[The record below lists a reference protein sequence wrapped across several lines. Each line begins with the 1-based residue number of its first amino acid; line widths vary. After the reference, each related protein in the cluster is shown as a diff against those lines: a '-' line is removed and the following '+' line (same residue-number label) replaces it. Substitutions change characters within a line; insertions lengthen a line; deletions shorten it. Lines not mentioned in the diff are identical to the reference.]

1 MIESIFSTPLY
12 YNFAEDQ
19 KLIDIQTELSSV
31 IDDIKLYYVKNWGK
45 THKISADNLFEQY
58 DLANLENFIEQN
70 LHEYL
75 DVLQYQGNREYKT
88 KAWAAVFELN
98 DYGHIHNHGD
108 ADISGVYYFQT
119 NTTDGEL
126 TFYHPAVQ
134 VELSPCFNQRSI
146 WEHVPM
152 VGKLIM
158 FPSYLKHGIFRN
170 QTTDTRISISFNVFL
185 KKDGGEKIEEEDNV
199 EETNI
204 RRF

>member
-45 THKISADNLFEQY
+45 THKISADDLFEQY

-70 LHEYL
+70 VYEYL
-75 DVLQYQGNREYKT
+75 DELQYQGVREYEV
-88 KAWAAVFELN
+88 KAWVAVFGLN

-119 NTTDGEL
+119 NTSDGEL
-126 TFYHPAVQ
+126 SFYHPAVQ
-134 VELSPCFNQRSI
+134 VELSPCFNQMTI
-146 WEHVPM
+146 WQHEPM
-152 VGKLIM
+152 IGKILM
-158 FPSYLKHGIFRN
+158 FPGYLMHGIFRN
-170 QTTDTRISISFNVFL
+170 QTTDTRISISFNVFFN
-185 KKDGGEKIEEEDNV
+185 KEREKRSK
-199 EETNI
+199 ETNAI
-204 RRF
+204 T